1 MPMPLPS
8 QVHRCHLLPAPPH
21 SPSLVTLLS
30 SPFLN
35 LFTPPPATTT
45 TLYSGDIMFINTA
58 SFVAGAVVAS
68 PEQPAKLVRD
78 QRRVVPG
85 SCRARR
91 GAASNGFRTYCMQTW
106 SPFTN
111 RRYEAMS
118 YLPPLSAESISK
130 EIEFIMSKGWVPC
143 LEFDKEGEIHRS
155 NSRMPGYYDGRY
167 WTLWKLPMFGCSDA
181 AAVLREVEECR
192 REYPDAFIRLIAFDS
207 SRQCQCMSFVVH
219 KPPSAAASPA
229 TVAGAE

>member
-30 SPFLN
+30 SPLLN

-91 GAASNGFRTYCMQTW
+91 GAASNGFRTYCMQV
-106 SPFTN
+106 N
-111 RRYEAMS
+111 N
-118 YLPPLSAESISK
+118 SANMK
-130 EIEFIMSKGWVPC
+130 TFPAHLYVT
-143 LEFDKEGEIHRS
+143 F
-155 NSRMPGYYDGRY
+155 
-167 WTLWKLPMFGCSDA
+167 
-181 AAVLREVEECR
+181 VLRTRKRSDQSV
-192 REYPDAFIRLIAFDS
+192 FF
-207 SRQCQCMSFVVH
+207 
-219 KPPSAAASPA
+219 SA
-229 TVAGAE
+229 

>member
-21 SPSLVTLLS
+21 SPSLVTLLY
-30 SPFLN
+30 SPLLN

-91 GAASNGFRTYCMQTW
+91 GAASNGFRTYCMQ
-106 SPFTN
+106 
-111 RRYEAMS
+111 
-118 YLPPLSAESISK
+118 
-130 EIEFIMSKGWVPC
+130 V
-143 LEFDKEGEIHRS
+143 S
-155 NSRMPGYYDGRY
+155 NSANM
-167 WTLWKLPMFGCSDA
+167 KLSLHIYMLLLFWGVEKDQIKVFSFRHEILAKSAYSKFSEWFNFVVDMEPFHQQEVRGD
-181 AAVLREVEECR
+181 VLPASPEREVHLQGDR
-192 REYPDAFIRLIAFDS
+192 
-207 SRQCQCMSFVVH
+207 VH
-219 KPPSAAASPA
+219 HVQRMGPLPRVWQG
-229 TVAGAE
+229 TN